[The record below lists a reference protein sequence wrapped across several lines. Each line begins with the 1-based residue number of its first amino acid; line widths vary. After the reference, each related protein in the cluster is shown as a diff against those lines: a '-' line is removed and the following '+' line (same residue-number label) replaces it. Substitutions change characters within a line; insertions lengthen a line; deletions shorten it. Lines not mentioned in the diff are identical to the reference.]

1 MVEGFEWDAD
11 KRQANVAERGVNFR
25 LAAQILQNPIM
36 EGEDTRENPR
46 RQCHYQEA

>member
-25 LAAQILQNPIM
+25 LAAQIFQNPIM
-36 EGEDTRENPR
+36 GCEDTRENPR